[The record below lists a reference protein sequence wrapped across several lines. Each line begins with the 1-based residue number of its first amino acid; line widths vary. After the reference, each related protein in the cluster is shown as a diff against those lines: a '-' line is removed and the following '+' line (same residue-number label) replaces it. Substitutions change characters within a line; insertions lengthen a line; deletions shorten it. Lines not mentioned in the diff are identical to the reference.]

1 MQNFPNIPKTLK
13 PTSSR
18 LYWNPDFT
26 GTQTLLEPRLYWNA
40 VSTMISPLRIFR
52 SASSTNA
59 FTSSG
64 VIAS

>member
-26 GTQTLLEPRLYWNA
+26 GTLSLQ
-40 VSTMISPLRIFR
+40 
-52 SASSTNA
+52 
-59 FTSSG
+59 
-64 VIAS
+64 